1 MNHESINNNKQDL
14 ERTIR
19 EIEQRFGKG
28 SIMKLNSRQTGKIET
43 ISSGSLSLDIALSIG
58 GFPKGRIIEIFGPE
72 SAGKTTLTLHAIAE
86 AQKQGGNVAFID
98 VENALDVRYAKSIGV
113 DIDNLIISQPDS
125 GEKAL
130 DIVEALI
137 KSQNISLI
145 AVDSVAALVP
155 EAELNGESGD
165 SFMGLHARIMGQA
178 MRKQTPIASKTNT
191 IVIYVNQLREKVG
204 VIYGSSETTPGGK
217 ALKYFASLRL
227 DIRRT
232 SEFIKDNNN
241 IIGIKSNIKIVKSKI
256 CSPLKTVS
264 VDIFY
269 GKGISK
275 IGEILDLSVGLN
287 LIQKNGMWY
296 SFREQNIGQGKEKAK
311 EFLIKNTV
319 IAHEL
324 ETQIRKHHN
333 LSLK

>member
-130 DIVEALI
+130 DIIEALI